1 MKKKE
6 DSLEFI
12 KENALKNMVFKHF
25 NVLANKTIKEP
36 FFYFINDPN
45 IYSVGPNTLSIAENK
60 ETPIVLEGELLSR
73 WDLLEHAFEQTNNT
87 RLARRR

>member
-1 MKKKE
+1 
-6 DSLEFI
+6 
-12 KENALKNMVFKHF
+12 MVFKHF

-36 FFYFINDPN
+36 FFYLSDDARHLILRANL
-45 IYSVGPNTLSIAENK
+45 LSIAENK